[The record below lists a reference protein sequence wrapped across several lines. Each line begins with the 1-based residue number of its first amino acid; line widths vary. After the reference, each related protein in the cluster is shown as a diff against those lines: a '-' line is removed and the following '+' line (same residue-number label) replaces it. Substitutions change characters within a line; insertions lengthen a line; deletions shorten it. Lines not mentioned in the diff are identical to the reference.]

1 MAKDTNDSKSY
12 VGLDVSLAETHI
24 CVLDQDGKRVFHG
37 VVSSD
42 PATIAEAI
50 AVNAPNCE
58 RVAVE
63 TGATTPWLWRE
74 LRHRG
79 IPVICIDARHANKA
93 LSMRRN
99 KTDRNDAEGLAELMR
114 IGWFKEANVR
124 TPEAQYV
131 RSLLS
136 ARYQLRLSR
145 RDVMNQMRGI
155 VKTFGLF
162 TGSTATRKFPAM
174 IRELIDEHPAVARC
188 WRRFLRFTTR

>member
-1 MAKDTNDSKSY
+1 MSDDNIHFKTY

-24 CVLDQDGKRVFHG
+24 CVLDEDGKRLFQGAVP
-37 VVSSD
+37 SD
-42 PATIAEAI
+42 PECI
-50 AVNAPNCE
+50 AVAISNHAPGCE

-74 LRHRG
+74 LRHRK

-99 KTDRNDAEGLAELMR
+99 KTDKNDAEGLAELMR

-124 TPEAQYV
+124 TSEAQYI

-136 ARYQLRLSR
+136 GRYQL
-145 RDVMNQMRGI
+145 
-155 VKTFGLF
+155 
-162 TGSTATRKFPAM
+162 
-174 IRELIDEHPAVARC
+174 
-188 WRRFLRFTTR
+188 